1 MNKIKSL
8 ADLERE
14 KAAKKLL
21 ALEKSRLKV
30 EADSIKAKK
39 LQKAIDK
46 AELALGKGTDIFDMD
61 KIQNLAAQK
70 NQAEQLGKATNAA
83 QVLSITN
90 DLARLEVMKRM
101 SELEDAIASKDEAA
115 ITRATGRL
123 NESLKTV
130 EALNGQKLKMV
141 EIEDILKSLLPRDL
155 INIKNLNEAIALLGK
170 IVIPV
175 LTPVLTQ
182 ITPTASTTSKLLT
195 NAEVNDLLAAGSFVP
210 VVAGTGGV
218 MGGSSSAGAYASSGF
233 PGADKNNG
241 TVNITVNTGIGDPN
255 AIAEA
260 ITEVVRGA
268 VDRGTLR
275 AS

>member
-1 MNKIKSL
+1 
-8 ADLERE
+8 
-14 KAAKKLL
+14 
-21 ALEKSRLKV
+21 
-30 EADSIKAKK
+30 
-39 LQKAIDK
+39 
-46 AELALGKGTDIFDMD
+46 
-61 KIQNLAAQK
+61 
-70 NQAEQLGKATNAA
+70 
-83 QVLSITN
+83 
-90 DLARLEVMKRM
+90 MKRM
-101 SELEDAIASKDEAA
+101 SELEDAIATKDEAA
-115 ITRATGRL
+115 ITRATNRL
-123 NESLKTV
+123 NASLSTV

-141 EIEDILKSLLPRDL
+141 EIEDILKSLLPKDL

-218 MGGSSSAGAYASSGF
+218 LGGSSSAGAYASSGF
-233 PGADKNNG
+233 PGADTNNG